1 MAKSKQK
8 DSPVRTPIQTP
19 LNTPDRPL
27 ADNSFLPL
35 QSDSEKEEEQSVA
48 TITANK
54 PPADIDD
61 SVDQAPA
68 ATPGIKTSSS
78 RPIAEILPTD
88 LERLKESIPIF
99 ASDLANTAGKLFD
112 EPKPNESTPP
122 KSPSIKMTTELKPP
136 PVASLSPSA
145 AFRVNRPD
153 RYANSLY
160 FNSAKHF
167 SKQTPPLSPNQ
178 DRSLAE
184 ELFGSDSKPP
194 AARSA
199 PGYTNRASTTLSV
212 EATSPEAA
220 TVVEK
225 LNQAIAEKQALLAKL
240 QSSIQALKSDS
251 AASSLEVI
259 DETME
264 DVDPD
269 PNQFIVVQR
278 KPPPA
283 DQASTNVP
291 KGPQPNSQLT
301 VYQQPSSAH
310 DPLTELAQRRPVYLK
325 LPDPSPRRPF
335 FQRTTWKIEISEKME
350 SPQQGS
356 VDATNEIWI
365 ILKEADEKLIIYPWR
380 QFNHG
385 KYKALTGPSKLP
397 STKEAINRYFPDA
410 YFRPHPGNMYLRAYI
425 GTSIPEE
432 ELGLRTQYFFGAN
445 ANRSR
450 VGFWKNVLQF
460 EDTVEIGWLFRSTPG
475 MSATT
480 IQAEL
485 LAHTGIHAA
494 LRWKIINVVEFKG
507 KLEKKFQVKALHISV
522 RREDGNLAKAKFTK
536 LVFAKHRRSH
546 FIGGSP
552 MRMIPIS
559 KDLSPRNKD
568 KGMYNCSRQQTFLK
582 DNMMAEAFDIL
593 QIDNCAVGLKGR
605 SLHELILEIPLRDF
619 PNKQAFLSADRTF
632 KGSTVKVCF
641 YKIHELECRNRI
653 STLLPYL
660 MFTNPFSEK
669 GIRACFSADAN
680 ERAKGVKWDSKRK
693 EVITV
698 DDEIFDSIEEDLD
711 SDDETAQSN
720 AEQFIFNLA
729 EATGLALT
737 KSQKMKTNKI
747 KEGDAASLFSQS
759 TFRSKENN
767 KVTNVFILSPIS
779 STDVAGRPRLGTPYT
794 SQDSN
799 L

>member
-1 MAKSKQK
+1 MVTIASNLPGTAHPVPKVPNPYNSAARPIPGNTTRSIIT
-8 DSPVRTPIQTP
+8 SPAE
-19 LNTPDRPL
+19 D
-27 ADNSFLPL
+27 
-35 QSDSEKEEEQSVA
+35 
-48 TITANK
+48 
-54 PPADIDD
+54 
-61 SVDQAPA
+61 
-68 ATPGIKTSSS
+68 TSS
-78 RPIAEILPTD
+78 REL
-88 LERLKESIPIF
+88 
-99 ASDLANTAGKLFD
+99 TA
-112 EPKPNESTPP
+112 
-122 KSPSIKMTTELKPP
+122 
-136 PVASLSPSA
+136 
-145 AFRVNRPD
+145 
-153 RYANSLY
+153 
-160 FNSAKHF
+160 
-167 SKQTPPLSPNQ
+167 
-178 DRSLAE
+178 
-184 ELFGSDSKPP
+184 
-194 AARSA
+194 
-199 PGYTNRASTTLSV
+199 
-212 EATSPEAA
+212 
-220 TVVEK
+220 VEK
-225 LNQAIAEKQALLAKL
+225 LNKAIAEKQALLAKL
-240 QSSIQALKSDS
+240 QSSIQALQSES
-251 AASSLEVI
+251 AASLLEAI

-264 DVDPD
+264 DVELD
-269 PNQFIVVQR
+269 PNPFIVVQR
-278 KPPPA
+278 KPTPA
-283 DQASTNVP
+283 DKANTTNVP
-291 KGPQPNSQLT
+291 EGPQQNSQLI
-301 VYQQPSSAH
+301 VYQQPNSAH
-310 DPLTELAQRRPVYLK
+310 DPLTELAQKRPVYLK
-325 LPDPSPRRPF
+325 LPGPSPRRPF

-350 SPQQGS
+350 SPQQGL
-356 VDATNEIWI
+356 VDAINEIWI
-365 ILKEADEKLIIYPWR
+365 ILKEADDKLIIYPWR

-397 STKEAINRYFPDA
+397 ATKEAINRYFPDA

-425 GTSIPEE
+425 GTSITEE

-445 ANRSR
+445 ANRTR

-568 KGMYNCSRQQTFLK
+568 KGMYYCSRQQTFLK
-582 DNMMAEAFDIL
+582 DIMMAEAFDIL
-593 QIDNCAVGLKGR
+593 QIDNRAVGLRGR
-605 SLHELILEIPLRDF
+605 SLRELILEIPLRDS
-619 PNKQAFLSADRTF
+619 PKKQAFLSADRTF
-632 KGSTVKVCF
+632 KGSTVRLCF
-641 YKIHELECRNRI
+641 YKIHESECRNRI

-660 MFTNPFSEK
+660 IFTNPLSEK

-737 KSQKMKTNKI
+737 KSQKMKANKI

-767 KVTNVFILSPIS
+767 KEGDSEDSDDTPKTINRSTPTAQTEALSSLSEAVS
-779 STDVAGRPRLGTPYT
+779 SDMRSRLELMTKALMQLTTIIPNTPDNQVALDNIRALLPSQSAGSSSEVDGPRSTGPGAL
-794 SQDSN
+794 
-799 L
+799 LR